1 LGTDLN
7 PSPVSYIANKKIMSA
22 APETVSGPLIT
33 ADGIPLKESL
43 QKSLRRSKIRAAL
56 LVAPPLLFL
65 IFLFVIP
72 IGNMLTRSVDDKLI
86 NQVLPNTFE
95 AFESWDKVSEP
106 DESMF
111 EAIYQDLKAADKT
124 DIGKA
129 SVRMNYAKPGWRSLI
144 KRTARRIKKMEPPY
158 KEAFLKA
165 DDRWTDNE
173 YWLCDPCR
181 RGTQGLQPA
190 MVAYDPGQYHRNA
203 CLPAAGL
210 PGCLPAGDAADAHC
224 EPANDLCTDAV
235 LDLAA
240 GAHRRVDDH
249 AAAKRRGQRHAGGGG
264 DTQRRKPPGDDV

>member
-1 LGTDLN
+1 
-7 PSPVSYIANKKIMSA
+7 MSA

-173 YWLCDPCR
+173 YWLSLGIMKDKR
-181 RGTQGLQPA
+181 TLGYYL
-190 MVAYDPGQYHRNA
+190 NA
-203 CLPAAGL
+203 
-210 PGCLPAGDAADAHC
+210 
-224 EPANDLCTDAV
+224 
-235 LDLAA
+235 
-240 GAHRRVDDH
+240 VD
-249 AAAKRRGQRHAGGGG
+249 R
-264 DTQRRKPPGDDV
+264 T